1 MTEQELKRQLI
12 HKLREGLSKDYDA
25 LYVKEYSTMW
35 ETERF
40 LRKSELNIM
49 SVDNALNSILSL
61 LSARIKA
68 KALTNEQIADA
79 VLRADDDYNKNHLSQ
94 KNDGF
99 NFHQVQNNR
108 RKFIAVARLQAV
120 LGEIDLKE
128 QVV

>member
-49 SVDNALNSILSL
+49 NLDNALDSILSL
-61 LSARIKA
+61 LSHRIKA
-68 KALTNEQIADA
+68 KALTDEQIQQIPVPEGYDREMAIA
-79 VLRADDDYNKNHLSQ
+79 H
-94 KNDGF
+94 
-99 NFHQVQNNR
+99 
-108 RKFIAVARLQAV
+108 AVAAAQLQAV
-120 LGEIDLKE
+120 LGELE
-128 QVV
+128 

>member
-49 SVDNALNSILSL
+49 NLDNALDSVLSL
-61 LSARIKA
+61 LSQRIKA
-68 KALTNEQIADA
+68 KALTDEQLQD
-79 VLRADDDYNKNHLSQ
+79 LQNQPLDLSV
-94 KNDGF
+94 KSPTA
-99 NFHQVQNNR
+99 R
-108 RKFIAVARLQAV
+108 RVAAAQLQAV
-120 LGEIDLKE
+120 LRELE
-128 QVV
+128 